1 MTIISAGYGEK
12 TITPRDNNHY
22 LAGYIMRDKPM
33 KGVHDDIYVRTLILD
48 GPWAPLVIMELDL
61 LCIDKNIYMDTRR
74 RVEKIL
80 GKSHLILAASHTHSA
95 PSTLYR
101 DPLHRIGMGKF
112 RRDYYDYV
120 MERIEEALEEA
131 ASTAEPVQAWFTST
145 EIRGVATD
153 RNTPRKKIDQKAV
166 ILGLDM
172 RRKRVLVINYPVH
185 PTVLGPDNLY
195 VTRDLVG
202 ALQDK
207 VEEHT
212 GYKTIYLNGAAANI
226 STRFTRRSQSFEEA
240 ERLGWLAAEQIIEA
254 IALGRRE
261 ELVFEDM
268 RVCVDKV
275 DLEARN
281 QDELLRLAVLVET
294 SIKLKLKE
302 TSEPRKRRALEAQL
316 EAIRAIKEFSH
327 MLKNIGTIGI
337 ILTAVN
343 IDNMLGMVTWP
354 GEIDSMASLLLR
366 GKTRYDEVMLIGYA
380 NEYTGYLV
388 PEDKGEITYESL
400 MQLFK
405 PDAFEKATGTMR
417 NILDTE
423 CKE

>member
-1 MTIISAGYGEK
+1 MTRISAGYAEK
-12 TITPRDNNHY
+12 TITPKDNNHY
-22 LAGYIMRDKPM
+22 LAGYIIRDKPM

-48 GPWAPLVIMELDL
+48 GPWARLVIMELDL
-61 LCIDKNIYMDTRR
+61 LCIDKNIYMDTKRR
-74 RVEKIL
+74 AEKIL
-80 GKSHLILAASHTHSA
+80 GKNHLVLAASHTHSA

-101 DPLHRIGMGKF
+101 DPLHRIGVGEF
-112 RRDYYDYV
+112 RKDYYDYV

-131 ASTAEPVQAWFTST
+131 VSTAEPVQAWFTST
-145 EIRGVATD
+145 EIKGVATD

-172 RRKRVLVINYPVH
+172 RSKKVLVINYPVH

-212 GYKTIYLNGAAANI
+212 GYRTIYLNGAAANI

-240 ERLGWLAAEQIIEA
+240 ERLGHLAAEQIIEA
-254 IALGRRE
+254 IALDRKK
-261 ELVFEDM
+261 ELAFEDM
-268 RVCVDKV
+268 RVCNDRV
-275 DLEARN
+275 DLKARN
-281 QDELLRLAVLVET
+281 HDELLRLAVLIET

-302 TSEPRKRRALEAQL
+302 TSEPGKRRALEAQL

-327 MLKNIGTIGI
+327 ILKNIGNIGI
-337 ILTAVN
+337 ALIAIS
-343 IDNMLGMVTWP
+343 IDNVLGMVTWP

-366 GKTRYDEVMLIGYA
+366 GTTGYDEVMLIGYA

-400 MQLFK
+400 MQLFR
-405 PDAFEKATGTMR
+405 PDAFEKVVEKMR
-417 NILDTE
+417 NILKTE
-423 CKE
+423 CRE

>member
-1 MTIISAGYGEK
+1 MTSISAGYAEK

-22 LAGYIMRDKPM
+22 LAGYIVRDKPM

-48 GPWAPLVIMELDL
+48 GGWPPLVVMELDL

-74 RVEKIL
+74 RAEKIL
-80 GKSHLILAASHTHSA
+80 GKNHLVLAASHTHSA
-95 PSTLYR
+95 PSTIYR
-101 DPLHRIGMGKF
+101 DPLHRIGMGEF

-120 MERIEEALEEA
+120 MERIGEALEEA
-131 ASTAEPVQAWFTST
+131 VSTAEPVHAWFTST
-145 EIRGVATD
+145 VIRGVATD

-172 RRKRVLVINYPVH
+172 RSKKVLVINYPVH

-202 ALQDK
+202 ALQDR
-207 VEEHT
+207 VEELT

-240 ERLGWLAAEQIIEA
+240 ERLGRLAAEQIIDA
-254 IALGRRE
+254 MVLGRKK
-261 ELVFEDM
+261 ELVFDDM
-268 RVCVDKV
+268 RVCIDRV

-281 QDELLRLAVLVET
+281 HDELLRLAVLIET

-302 TSEPRKRRALEAQL
+302 TREPGKRRALEAQL
-316 EAIRAIKEFSH
+316 EAIRAIKGFSH
-327 MLKNIGTIGI
+327 MLKNIGDIGI
-337 ILTAVN
+337 ILTAIS
-343 IDNMLGMVTWP
+343 IDNVLGMVTWP

-366 GKTRYDEVMLIGYA
+366 GTTGYDEVMLIGYT

-400 MQLFK
+400 MQLFR
-405 PDAFEKATGTMR
+405 PDAFEKVVEKMR
-417 NILDTE
+417 NILGIE
-423 CKE
+423 CRE

>member
-1 MTIISAGYGEK
+1 MAIISAGYGEK
-12 TITPRDNNHY
+12 TITPWDNDHY

-33 KGVHDDIYVRTLILD
+33 KGVHDDIYVRALILD
-48 GPWAPLVIMELDL
+48 GPWTPLVIVELDL
-61 LCIDKNIYMDTRR
+61 LCIDKNIYMDARR
-74 RVEKIL
+74 RAEKIL
-80 GKSHLILAASHTHSA
+80 GKNHLILGASHTHSA

-101 DPLHRIGMGKF
+101 DPLHRIGVGDF

-120 MERIEEALEEA
+120 TGMIEEALEEA
-131 ASTAEPVQAWFTST
+131 VSTAGPVQAWISST

-153 RNTPRKKIDQKAV
+153 RNMPGKKIDQRAV
-166 ILGLDM
+166 ILGLDTG
-172 RRKRVLVINYPVH
+172 RRGVLVINYPVH

-202 ALQDK
+202 ALQDN
-207 VEEHT
+207 VEERT

-240 ERLGWLAAEQIIEA
+240 ERLGRLAADQIVEA
-254 IALGRRE
+254 VRMDRRRR
-261 ELVFEDM
+261 LFLDDM

-275 DLEARN
+275 ELEAR
-281 QDELLRLAVLVET
+281 DHGEILRLAELVET

-302 TSEPRKRRALEAQL
+302 TGEPRKRRALEAQL
-316 EAIRAIKEFSH
+316 EAVRAIKEFIH
-327 MLKNIGTIGI
+327 MLKNIGAIEA
-337 ILTAVN
+337 ILIAVN
-343 IDNMLGMVTWP
+343 IDNMLGIVTWP
-354 GEIDSMASLLLR
+354 GEIHSAASLQLR
-366 GKTRYDEVMLIGYA
+366 KTTGYDEVMLIGYA

-405 PDAFEKATGTMR
+405 PDAFEKAVETMR
-417 NILDTE
+417 SMLWAE
-423 CKE
+423 CRE